1 MIPSHMEIISET
13 NLLLLTNLVTAG
25 WLVRN
30 WLRRREDYPK
40 IDLNCGVKL
49 IHRDTTHSLVEVW
62 CEIVNTGSVRHKYR
76 KLTYSLRGHEGT
88 GLQSAGET
96 GIGEMEFPVVIRERQ
111 RFFPHTWVY
120 SFADAGV
127 TSRHR
132 QVIVIPNKAKVLSLR
147 CRMGYDDLES
157 DFHTASWVGVL

>member
-1 MIPSHMEIISET
+1 MEIITET
-13 NLLLLTNLVTAG
+13 NLLLITNLFTAG
-25 WLVRN
+25 WLIRN

-49 IHRDTTHSLVEVW
+49 IYRDTTHSLAEVW

-76 KLTYSLRGHEGT
+76 KLTYNLRGHVGSGMEDT
-88 GLQSAGET
+88 NLT
-96 GIGEMEFPVVIRERQ
+96 TMGEMEFPIIIRERQ
-111 RFFPHTWVY
+111 RFFPQSWVY
-120 SFADAGV
+120 GFADAGV

-132 QVIVIPNKAKVLSLR
+132 QVIVIPNNMKVLSLR
-147 CRMGYDDLES
+147 CRMGYEDVES